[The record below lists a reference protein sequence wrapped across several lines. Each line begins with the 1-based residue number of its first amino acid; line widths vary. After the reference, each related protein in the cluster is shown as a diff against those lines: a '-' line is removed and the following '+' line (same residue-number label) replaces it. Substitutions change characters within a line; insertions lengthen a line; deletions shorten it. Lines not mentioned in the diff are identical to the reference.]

1 MLALHAPHVPH
12 RCDHITTARVS
23 VAAVLS
29 YSRSLALCSLKA
41 ACPAAARRMAP
52 PHSQLLLTATM
63 TWAMLAL
70 HTPRKSRR
78 RRIIAAPTVA
88 AVLSLALAL
97 SSSVSRRS
105 LAAHSFRRKKQ
116 CPPTVPT
123 VCPELN
129 GSRSLFRCATVS
141 CFWDQVSRHPFLA
154 RLPHPSSTPSC
165 TASSPVQFFPQSRLY
180 GRGRHARHPFLALQS
195 LSLALPPARSSL
207 SCLSSHIC

>member
-1 MLALHAPHVPH
+1 MCLTAAITSPQHASPWQPSCHTLALSLFALSKQPAPPLPVAWP
-12 RCDHITTARVS
+12 RPTANCSSQPRWHGLCS
-23 VAAVLS
+23 PSTRRARAAAVASSQHQQWQLCFRS
-29 YSRSLALCSLKA
+29 LSRSLL
-41 ACPAAARRMAP
+41 
-52 PHSQLLLTATM
+52 
-63 TWAMLAL
+63 
-70 HTPRKSRR
+70 
-78 RRIIAAPTVA
+78 
-88 AVLSLALAL
+88 
-97 SSSVSRRS
+97 RRS